1 MSVPLNLAKKKKKQE
16 FQMGKDKF
24 TEQNNSVF
32 QMARWTQLK
41 NRDKNVG

>member
-1 MSVPLNLAKKKKKQE
+1 MSVPLNLDKKKKKQE

-32 QMARWTQLK
+32 QMAR
-41 NRDKNVG
+41 

>member
-1 MSVPLNLAKKKKKQE
+1 MSVPLNLDKKKKQE

-32 QMARWTQLK
+32 QMAR
-41 NRDKNVG
+41 